1 MRAKIG
7 KRIVSL
13 FLSMLMMFCLTACG
27 GEADS
32 GNASADSSVAATEAP
47 TDPPTVKPGVLRL
60 ALNVMYNDADGAY
73 YGNEVGDYIE
83 VTGDG
88 QYTLTFDCDTQLSDE
103 AKRSGIKALKNLTS
117 IYIKDQD
124 VTDGLAGKSAL
135 VSCDIKYDKIVVD
148 GVEFTITITEPK
160 NAIKSSGIFDT
171 NDPFNSW
178 DGSAVAEVVA
188 VDHVLNMTNL
198 ENPKK
203 VEVTFTLSNLV
214 FENQ

>member
-1 MRAKIG
+1 MRKNIG
-7 KRIVSL
+7 KRIISL
-13 FLSMLMMFCLTACG
+13 MLAATMMMCLGACG
-27 GEADS
+27 GSDNKETTTTTTAP
-32 GNASADSSVAATEAP
+32 TEAETTTPAP
-47 TDPPTVKPGVLRL
+47 TPGVLRI

-83 VTGDG
+83 VTENG
-88 QYTLTFDCDTQLSDE
+88 QYTLTFDCDTQLSDN
-103 AKRSGIKALKNLTS
+103 AKRSGIRALKNLTS

-124 VTDGLAGKSAL
+124 VTNGVAGKSAL

-148 GVEFTITITEPK
+148 GTEFTITITEPK

-178 DGSAVAEVVA
+178 DGSAVAEVEA
-188 VDHVLNMTNL
+188 IDHVLNMTNL

-214 FENQ
+214 FE

>member
-1 MRAKIG
+1 MKKNIV
-7 KRIVSL
+7 KRIISL
-13 FLSMLMMFCLTACG
+13 VLAMTMMFCLGACSDG
-27 GEADS
+27 GDKET
-32 GNASADSSVAATEAP
+32 NAATTTAAEVETTTPAP
-47 TDPPTVKPGVLRL
+47 TPGVLRI

-83 VTGDG
+83 VTENG
-88 QYTLTFDCDTQLSDE
+88 QYTLTFDCDTQLSDD

-124 VTDGLAGKSAL
+124 VTNGVAGKSAL

-148 GVEFTITITEPK
+148 GTEFTITITEPK
-160 NAIKSSGIFDT
+160 NAIKTSGIFDT

-178 DGSAVAEVVA
+178 DGSAVAEVES

-198 ENPKK
+198 TNPKK

-214 FENQ
+214 FE

>member
-1 MRAKIG
+1 MK
-7 KRIVSL
+7 KKMEKIVSL
-13 FLSMLMMFCLTACG
+13 FLVMLVLFCIGACSKGGDNSKTTTTAAA
-27 GEADS
+27 EAETTTP
-32 GNASADSSVAATEAP
+32 AAT
-47 TDPPTVKPGVLRL
+47 PGVLRL

-83 VTGDG
+83 VTENG

-124 VTDGLAGKSAL
+124 VTNGVAGKSAI
-135 VSCDIKYDKIVVD
+135 VSCDIRYDKIVVD
-148 GVEFTITITEPK
+148 GTEFTITVTEPK

-178 DGSAVAEVVA
+178 DGSAVAEVET

-198 ENPKK
+198 TNPKK

-214 FENQ
+214 FE

>member
-1 MRAKIG
+1 MKNNFG

-13 FLSMLMMFCLTACG
+13 LLAMTMMLCLGACSG
-27 GEADS
+27 GDDKETTTTT
-32 GNASADSSVAATEAP
+32 ASAEVETTTPAP
-47 TDPPTVKPGVLRL
+47 TPGVLRI

-83 VTGDG
+83 VTENG
-88 QYTLTFDCDTQLSDE
+88 QYTLTFDCNTQLSDD

-124 VTDGLAGKSAL
+124 VTNGVAGKSAL

-148 GVEFTITITEPK
+148 GTEFTITITEPK

-178 DGSAVAEVVA
+178 DGSAVAEVES

-198 ENPKK
+198 TNPKK

-214 FENQ
+214 FE

>member
-1 MRAKIG
+1 MK
-7 KRIVSL
+7 KKVERIVSL
-13 FLSMLMMFCLTACG
+13 FLVMLMLFCMGACSEG
-27 GEADS
+27 GDNNKTTTTDDDAAAES
-32 GNASADSSVAATEAP
+32 ETTPAAT
-47 TDPPTVKPGVLRL
+47 PGVLRL

-83 VTGDG
+83 VTGNG

-124 VTDGLAGKSAL
+124 VTNGVAGKSAL
-135 VSCDIKYDKIVVD
+135 VSCDIQYNKIVVD
-148 GVEFTITITEPK
+148 GTEFTITITEPK

-178 DGSAVAEVVA
+178 DGSAVAEVEVA
-188 VDHVLNMTNL
+188 DHVLNMTNL
-198 ENPKK
+198 TNPKK

-214 FENQ
+214 FE

>member
-1 MRAKIG
+1 MKNNFG

-13 FLSMLMMFCLTACG
+13 FLAIMMMLCLGACSG
-27 GEADS
+27 GAD
-32 GNASADSSVAATEAP
+32 NETTTTTTPAEVETTTPAP
-47 TDPPTVKPGVLRL
+47 TPGVLRL

-83 VTGDG
+83 VTENG
-88 QYTLTFDCDTQLSDE
+88 QYTLTFDCDTQLSDD

-124 VTDGLAGKSAL
+124 VTNGVAGKSAL

-148 GVEFTITITEPK
+148 GTEFTITITEPK
-160 NAIKSSGIFDT
+160 NAIKTSGIFDT

-178 DGSAVAEVVA
+178 DGSAVAEVES

-198 ENPKK
+198 TNPKK

-214 FENQ
+214 FEK